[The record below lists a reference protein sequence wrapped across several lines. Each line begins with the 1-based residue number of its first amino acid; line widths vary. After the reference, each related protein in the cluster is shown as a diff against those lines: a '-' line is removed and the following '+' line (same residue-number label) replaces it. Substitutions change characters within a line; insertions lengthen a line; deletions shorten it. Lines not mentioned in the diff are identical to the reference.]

1 MYNIIILNRN
11 KSHRR
16 RLLRLLSKKSSMSFF
31 VVLAW
36 ICFLLS
42 ILISIQYTSITI
54 GIGMVDCS
62 ISSSSSSSRIT
73 NAFRTNIKDKNDFSI
88 KTITGVAAA
97 ITTSTFTVSD
107 GIAGDKIVAF
117 QRVSTIRRMSMMSML
132 QSNTVASVRVQP
144 NCYQQYRTTI
154 SLNRIRIRMFE
165 TSRNLSSSKL

>member
-1 MYNIIILNRN
+1 
-11 KSHRR
+11 
-16 RLLRLLSKKSSMSFF
+16 
-31 VVLAW
+31 
-36 ICFLLS
+36 
-42 ILISIQYTSITI
+42 
-54 GIGMVDCS
+54 MVHCS
-62 ISSSSSSSRIT
+62 ISSSSSSRIT

-144 NCYQQYRTTI
+144 NCYQLYRTTI
-154 SLNRIRIRMFE
+154 SLNRIRIRKINNRIVNHKALYHCQDKVNHYYPCHLQNVVFCFNHPQLGSVQRRRHHHHMVICKD
-165 TSRNLSSSKL
+165 L